1 MAVVC
6 LQRPTVTASSSPS
19 SHRQGYGSLPSF
31 HGACRVLQFAGGG
44 LQISNLQLH
53 LCNARRAGNID
64 MFICSRSWKYEKQ
77 NAFRGGVQQEC
88 RSQGLSHNGNTE
100 QGETLKGDSCAAET
114 PLLPTESAHSTFF
127 PFAAIA
133 IAFSQVVRFL
143 SVLTTSL
150 QKRKSELLGVQLQVD
165 TGAQGIERD
174 EELANT
180 SLLQQ
185 GGLGMALLSTSMIA
199 KDRISPILLSLRENP
214 TFMSGLIAWAIAQV
228 MKVFT
233 TYFLERRWDLKM
245 LLGSGGMPS
254 SHSALC
260 VGLTTSVALCHGVSD
275 CLFPVCLGFTL
286 IVMYDA
292 AGVRRHAGRQAEVLN
307 MIVEDLFQGH
317 PVSERKLKELLGH
330 TPLQVGAGAFLGML
344 CGFLCSR
351 ASMVY

>member
-1 MAVVC
+1 
-6 LQRPTVTASSSPS
+6 
-19 SHRQGYGSLPSF
+19 
-31 HGACRVLQFAGGG
+31 
-44 LQISNLQLH
+44 
-53 LCNARRAGNID
+53 

-150 QKRKSELLGVQLQVD
+150 QKRKSELLGLQLQVD
-165 TGAQGIERD
+165 TGAQGIERE